1 MNRDTD
7 SGIGPARASAAI
19 GAPPTGTLE
28 PAGSPDMP
36 GGSRSAMEL
45 AAGGVPS
52 SAGGSSASGT
62 PPPAGT
68 APQGVREGSLEAPT
82 RHPIDWRNP
91 DFYDEEVLFA
101 ELERVFDICHGCR
114 RCVSLCNAFPTL
126 FDLVDESETM
136 EVDGVSRSDYGKVVE
151 QCYLCD
157 LCYMTK
163 CPYVP
168 PHEWNVDFPHLMLR
182 AKAVSYRRGEVK
194 LRDRLITRTD
204 VVGRFASFPVIVN
217 AVNAANRSKPV
228 RAVMDAG
235 AGIHREANLPP
246 YDSMSIRRRL
256 RKLPSTVAGFG
267 AGANPDA
274 DTAQGSGIGSE
285 PPSGST
291 PGDGGGAAVR
301 PAAGEGTR
309 GQVVLFGTCYGS
321 WNEPRIG
328 EDLAAVFEHNGI
340 AVRLAPSERC
350 CGMPRLELGDLE
362 SVERAKSR
370 NIGVLAP
377 LVDEGFDI
385 VAPVPSCVLMF
396 KQELPLMFPE
406 DERVAKVKAAIFDPF
421 EYLAQRHREGL
432 LRTDFRHSLGTVAYH
447 AACHQRV
454 QNIGPKTRDVLG
466 LVPDTRVS
474 VIERCSGHD
483 GTYAVKRESYAHSMK
498 IVRPVVRRIRDEAP
512 DHFGSDCPMAGNHI
526 AHGLCDG
533 RAAELDAYNPLI
545 PDGSNWKATF
555 MIEFDDEDER
565 QVALGRMVG
574 IEDRVWAKVGDAS
587 PVWAIADE
595 DLERTTEDKTSS
607 VHFLRFELPGDL
619 AAAARCGAPIAVG
632 IDHPAYSHRADPAP
646 ESVRASL
653 AADLDPA

>member
-1 MNRDTD
+1 MTVESAV
-7 SGIGPARASAAI
+7 SGTSAA
-19 GAPPTGTLE
+19 GSRPAAAPPS
-28 PAGSPDMP
+28 AP
-36 GGSRSAMEL
+36 GAASR
-45 AAGGVPS
+45 AAGGVRE
-52 SAGGSSASGT
+52 
-62 PPPAGT
+62 
-68 APQGVREGSLEAPT
+68 GVREGSLEAPT

-91 DFYDEEVLFA
+91 DFFDEESLFA

-182 AKAVSYRRGEVK
+182 AKAVNYRHGKVRV
-194 LRDRLITRTD
+194 RDRLITKTD
-204 VVGRFASFPVIVN
+204 VVGRFASLPVIAG

-228 RAVMDAG
+228 RAAMDAG

-246 YDSMSIRRRL
+246 YDSRSIRRRL
-256 RKLPSTVAGFG
+256 RKLPSTVANAAGR
-267 AGANPDA
+267 GAN
-274 DTAQGSGIGSE
+274 
-285 PPSGST
+285 
-291 PGDGGGAAVR
+291 R
-301 PAAGEGTR
+301 PASRDAPVGGNGSAAAGPVAGERTR
-309 GQVVLFGTCYGS
+309 GRVVLFGTCYGN

-340 AVRLAPSERC
+340 EVRLAPSERC

-362 SVERAKSR
+362 SVEKAKDE
-370 NIGVLAP
+370 NVPVLAK

-406 DERVAKVKAAIFDPF
+406 DERVAKVGAALHDPF
-421 EYLAQRHREGL
+421 EYLALRHREGL
-432 LRTDFRHSLGTVAYH
+432 LRTDFRHSLGTVSYH

-454 QNIGPKTRDVLG
+454 QNIGSKTRDVLG

-483 GTYAVKRESYAHSMK
+483 GTYAVKRESYPHSMK
-498 IVRPVVRRIRDEAP
+498 IVRPVVRRVRDEEP

-526 AHGLCDG
+526 AHGLGDG
-533 RAAELDAYNPLI
+533 RPAEHPLALLRKAY
-545 PDGSNWKATF
+545 
-555 MIEFDDEDER
+555 
-565 QVALGRMVG
+565 G
-574 IEDRVWAKVGDAS
+574 I
-587 PVWAIADE
+587 
-595 DLERTTEDKTSS
+595 
-607 VHFLRFELPGDL
+607 
-619 AAAARCGAPIAVG
+619 
-632 IDHPAYSHRADPAP
+632 
-646 ESVRASL
+646 
-653 AADLDPA
+653 